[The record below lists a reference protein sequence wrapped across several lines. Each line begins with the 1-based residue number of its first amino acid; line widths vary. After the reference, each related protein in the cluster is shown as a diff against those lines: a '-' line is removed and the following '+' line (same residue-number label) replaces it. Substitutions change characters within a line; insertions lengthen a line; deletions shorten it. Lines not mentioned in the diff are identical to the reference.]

1 MKKSSSPTILVA
13 LSLSALPAA
22 AQSLSVNFG
31 SDRSSSSVSEASKL
45 TGAVGIAG
53 NFWNNTTVNGSGTL
67 SSLIDSSGATTT
79 GAVTWTTANTWQ
91 SGSTGATAT
100 SENGDLTKGYL
111 DDGTD
116 WTVDFTSPFLLND
129 IYVIHGTD
137 QGNPATMSA
146 ISVNGAYYKGD
157 GSSTVLATG
166 TGDSWSA
173 ANWSNSDTLTESNN
187 YLRINNLGSIDL
199 SVADSSPG
207 RGAIAGLQVV
217 NTYTG
222 TMSHWDIDDATA
234 GSGGATPSGTWDG
247 ATTNWSSSVD
257 GDVATGAW
265 TAGNGAVFSAGTDAT
280 GSYAI
285 TVSGAQS
292 ASALWFKDGAATVSG
307 DGITLTDQAIVRT
320 DNDSII
326 SSVISG
332 SDGLFKVG
340 SGTLTLGAVNT
351 YTGPTVINEGTVTL
365 GAINYVQPINPASE
379 ITINHGATLNVASGI
394 NSIQRNTGHAA
405 IIVDGGTLD
414 YTAPT
419 HGHMGNITLKNGGTW
434 SASSGGGYNG
444 ENMMLNGTVTV
455 EGTSASNI
463 NNFSQGLALN
473 GNRTFDVADV
483 TGDAAADLIVAAELE
498 NNDGGAGDGF
508 TKTGAGTMVLN
519 TFGSYSGATNVTDGL
534 LQVNATLRGT
544 SSMTASNGGTIEL
557 GAINIFVGGHGTEL
571 PASRVLTAN
580 AGSIVM
586 NTAFDGRF
594 GNVTLSNG
602 GTLTSNRA
610 LTAWDG
616 LMGQTTGGVAAVL
629 TVDGT
634 GAATMDGTGGI
645 HLNHVA
651 TFDVADT
658 TGDAG
663 SDLVV
668 SMTLAD
674 GGNVGGTGGINKTGV
689 GTMEINGS
697 QTYSGATNVTEGELS
712 VLGALGLT
720 DVVVSADAV
729 ISGTGTIGGTLNVA
743 DAGKLDVS
751 DGILTVTGAVTFN
764 DFGFDDLIGFDP
776 EMEANGSYTLINGAN
791 VDLTNVQNAGLVNA
805 LTLTDGRQAYFF
817 EGSLGV
823 MIVPEPG
830 SAMLVLLG
838 SLAGLIRRHR

>member
-1 MKKSSSPTILVA
+1 
-13 LSLSALPAA
+13 
-22 AQSLSVNFG
+22 
-31 SDRSSSSVSEASKL
+31 
-45 TGAVGIAG
+45 
-53 NFWNNTTVNGSGTL
+53 
-67 SSLIDSSGATTT
+67 
-79 GAVTWTTANTWQ
+79 
-91 SGSTGATAT
+91 
-100 SENGDLTKGYL
+100 
-111 DDGTD
+111 
-116 WTVDFTSPFLLND
+116 
-129 IYVIHGTD
+129 
-137 QGNPATMSA
+137 
-146 ISVNGAYYKGD
+146 
-157 GSSTVLATG
+157 
-166 TGDSWSA
+166 
-173 ANWSNSDTLTESNN
+173 N

-280 GSYAI
+280 GAYAI

-519 TFGSYSGATNVTDGL
+519 TFGSYSGETNVTDGL

-712 VLGALGLT
+712 LLGALGLT

-729 ISGTGTIGGTLNVA
+729 ISGTGTIGGTLNIA

-838 SLAGLIRRHR
+838 SLAGLIRRRR